1 MAQSDVMSS
10 PRVPARRGMAALAR
24 VADIVVDPPA
34 AFRDIDTQPSWGV
47 AFLAIVGLR
56 FASLIAFY
64 HPDTTPA
71 KLLAGVLFQVAT
83 TFPLIAVIA
92 TLLWGV
98 AVAWRVRMTWASALC
113 VTTHVAFAYTLCTVA
128 IASVAGAMLPNSLQ
142 VELRHPPFTNLA
154 YLTDANESP
163 AWHALAA
170 AADVRSLYA
179 LVLAWVGVRSASKA
193 TALAA
198 AGVVATCFAIAVV
211 GSVVSAATR

>member
-10 PRVPARRGMAALAR
+10 PTVPARRRTAALAR

-56 FASLIAFY
+56 FTSLLAFY
-64 HPDTTPA
+64 HPDTTAA
-71 KLLAGVLFQVAT
+71 KLLAGVLFQVT
-83 TFPLIAVIA
+83 TTLPLLAVTA

-98 AVAWRVRMTWASALC
+98 ALACRVRVSWASALC

-128 IASVAGAMLPNSLQ
+128 VASVAGALLPDSVQ
-142 VELRHPPFTNLA
+142 VELRHPPFTNLS
-154 YLTDANESP
+154 YLTDASESP
-163 AWHALAA
+163 AWYALAA

-179 LVLAWVGVRSASKA
+179 LVLVWIGVRSASKA
-193 TALAA
+193 TALTAA
-198 AGVVATCFAIAVV
+198 AVVATCFAIVVV
-211 GSVVSAATR
+211 GSVASAATR

>member
-10 PRVPARRGMAALAR
+10 PRVPPRRGLVALAR

-56 FASLIAFY
+56 FSSLIAFY

-71 KLLAGVLFQVAT
+71 KLLAGVLFQVTT
-83 TFPLIAVIA
+83 TFPLIAVTA

-98 AVAWRVRMTWASALC
+98 ALAWRIRVTWASALC

-128 IASVAGAMLPNSLQ
+128 IASIAGVLLPDSVQ

-154 YLTDANESP
+154 YLTDPSESP

-170 AADVRSLYA
+170 AADIRSLYA
-179 LVLAWVGVRSASKA
+179 SLLAWVGVRSASNA

-198 AGVVATCFAIAVV
+198 AAAVATCFAIVVV
-211 GSVVSAATR
+211 GSVASAATR

>member
-10 PRVPARRGMAALAR
+10 PRVPARRGMVALAR

-71 KLLAGVLFQVAT
+71 KLLAGVLFQVTT
-83 TFPLIAVIA
+83 TFPLIAVTA

-98 AVAWRVRMTWASALC
+98 ALAWRIRVTWASALC

-128 IASVAGAMLPNSLQ
+128 IASVAGALLPDSVQ
-142 VELRHPPFTNLA
+142 VELRHPPFTNLG
-154 YLTDANESP
+154 YLTDASESP

-170 AADVRSLYA
+170 AADVRSLYT
-179 LVLAWVGVRSASKA
+179 LVLAWIGVRSASKA
-193 TALAA
+193 TVLGAA
-198 AGVVATCFAIAVV
+198 AAVATCFAIVVV
-211 GSVVSAATR
+211 GSVASAATR

>member
-10 PRVPARRGMAALAR
+10 PRVPPRRGLVALAR

-56 FASLIAFY
+56 FGSVMAFY
-64 HPDTTPA
+64 RPDTTPA

-83 TFPLIAVIA
+83 TLPLLAVTA

-98 AVAWRVRMTWASALC
+98 ALAWRVRVSWASALC
-113 VTTHVAFAYTLCTVA
+113 VTTHVVFAYTLCTVA
-128 IASVAGAMLPNSLQ
+128 IASVAGALLPDSVQ

-154 YLTDANESP
+154 HLTDASESP

-170 AADVRSLYA
+170 TADVRSFYA
-179 LVLAWVGVRSASKA
+179 LALAWIGVRSASKA

-198 AGVVATCFAIAVV
+198 GAVLATCFAVVVV
-211 GSVVSAATR
+211 GSVASAATR

>member
-71 KLLAGVLFQVAT
+71 KLLAGVLYQVTT

-92 TLLWGV
+92 TLL
-98 AVAWRVRMTWASALC
+98 WASALC

-128 IASVAGAMLPNSLQ
+128 IASVAGAMLPDSVQ

-179 LVLAWVGVRSASKA
+179 LGLAWVGVRSASKA

-198 AGVVATCFAIAVV
+198 AAVLATCFAIALV
-211 GSVVSAATR
+211 GSVASAATR

>member
-1 MAQSDVMSS
+1 MAQSHVMSS
-10 PRVPARRGMAALAR
+10 SRLPARRGTVALAR
-24 VADIVVDPPA
+24 VADIVMDPPA
-34 AFRDIDTQPSWGV
+34 AFRNIDTQPSWGV

-56 FASLIAFY
+56 FASALAFY

-83 TFPLIAVIA
+83 TLPLVAVTA

-98 AVAWRVRMTWASALC
+98 ALAWRVRVSWASALC

-128 IASVAGAMLPNSLQ
+128 VASVAGALLPDSVQ

-154 YLTDANESP
+154 YLTDASESP
-163 AWHALAA
+163 VWHALAA

-179 LVLAWVGVRSASKA
+179 LVLAWIGVRSASKA

-198 AGVVATCFAIAVV
+198 GAVVATCFAIVAI
-211 GSVVSAATR
+211 GSVASAATR